1 MGMEMV
7 KGWLGGSIRCGSV
20 DSIVHLFIYLFVWY
34 GYSSYFPPV
43 TVSFVPSIFSFRNS

>member
-1 MGMEMV
+1 MGV
-7 KGWLGGSIRCGSV
+7 SDVGALILCL
-20 DSIVHLFIYLFVWY
+20 LFILSNYLFVWY